1 MGKYIFG
8 MRPRHPFIEE
18 TLVSGIVYNLRS
30 RSSTNRS
37 GRPKGVGK
45 LVYQQSRKRYVV
57 LCYDEECDMHFRSE
71 VSK

>member
-1 MGKYIFG
+1 MGKYVFSV
-8 MRPRHPFIEE
+8 RPRHPFIEE
-18 TLVSGIVYNLRS
+18 PLVQGVVYTLRS
-30 RSSTNRS
+30 RMTTNKE

-45 LVYQQSRKRYVV
+45 LVYQHSKKRYVV